1 MNQGGM
7 EKGNIGFLT
16 SNWVRVAAN
25 ILHQPLTEAAKAFL
39 PPPGELQKADR
50 DWKEERTTRMFH
62 MKVCMLQT
70 PSGGCKQLL
79 VGRRG

>member
-16 SNWVRVAAN
+16 SNWVWVAAN

-79 VGRRG
+79 VGRRD